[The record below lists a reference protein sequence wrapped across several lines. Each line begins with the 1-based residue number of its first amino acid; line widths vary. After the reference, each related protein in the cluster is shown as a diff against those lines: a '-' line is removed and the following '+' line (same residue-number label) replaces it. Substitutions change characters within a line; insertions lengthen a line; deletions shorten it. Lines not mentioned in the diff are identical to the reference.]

1 MSAIHIIRADT
12 SHTALL
18 TELSL
23 QSFCEAFEKDNN
35 PDDFKTYVDEAFS
48 EDQILKD
55 LQAPGSI
62 FYIAYYN
69 GEVAGYARL
78 RKSTEVNEQFPGKK
92 LIELHRLYALGK
104 YIGRGIGKALMN
116 HCLHES
122 KQQGYNVI
130 WLGVWEHN
138 EHAQGFYKT
147 FGFEKFSSHV
157 FMVGNDPQTDYL
169 LKKNLN

>member
-1 MSAIHIIRADT
+1 MSAVSIIQAT
-12 SHTALL
+12 VSHAPLL
-18 TELSL
+18 TGISL

-48 EDQILKD
+48 EEQITKD
-55 LQAPGSI
+55 LQEPGSI

-69 GEVAGYARL
+69 GEAAGYARL
-78 RKSTEVNEQFPGKK
+78 RNSTEVNNQFPGKK
-92 LIELHRLYALGK
+92 LIELHRLYALSK

-116 HCLHES
+116 HCLHEA
-122 KQQGYNVI
+122 KQKGFNLI

-138 EHAQGFYKT
+138 EHAQGFYKN

-157 FMVGNDPQTDYL
+157 FAVGNDPQTDYL
-169 LKKNLN
+169 LKKEL

>member
-1 MSAIHIIRADT
+1 MRAISIIQANVSHIP
-12 SHTALL
+12 LL
-18 TELSL
+18 TGISL

-35 PDDFKTYVDEAFS
+35 PDDFKTYVNEAFN
-48 EDQILKD
+48 EDQIRKD
-55 LQAPGSI
+55 LEAPGSI

-78 RKSTEVNEQFPGKK
+78 RNSTEADDQFPGKK
-92 LIELHRLYALGK
+92 LIELHRLYALSK

-116 HCLHES
+116 HCLQEA
-122 KQQGYNVI
+122 KQNGYDLI

-138 EHAQGFYKT
+138 EHARGFYKN

-169 LKKNLN
+169 LKKEL

>member
-1 MSAIHIIRADT
+1 MSTISIIPANV
-12 SHTALL
+12 SHVPLL
-18 TELSL
+18 TSISL

-48 EDQILKD
+48 EAQITKD
-55 LQAPGSI
+55 LQEPGSI

-69 GEVAGYARL
+69 GEAAGYARM
-78 RKSTEVNEQFPGKK
+78 RNSTEVNDQFPGKK

-104 YIGRGIGKALMN
+104 FIGRGIGKALMN
-116 HCLHES
+116 HCLNEA
-122 KQQGYNVI
+122 KQKGFDII

-138 EHAQGFYKT
+138 DHAQGFYKS

-157 FMVGNDPQTDYL
+157 FVVGTDPQTDFL
-169 LKKNLN
+169 LKKNL

>member
-1 MSAIHIIRADT
+1 MRAISIIQANVSHI
-12 SHTALL
+12 SLL
-18 TELSL
+18 TGISL

-35 PDDFKTYVDEAFS
+35 PDDFKTYVNEAFN
-48 EDQILKD
+48 EDQIRKD
-55 LQAPGSI
+55 LEAPGSI

-69 GEVAGYARL
+69 GEAAGYARL
-78 RKSTEVNEQFPGKK
+78 RNSTEADDQFPGKK
-92 LIELHRLYALGK
+92 LIELHRLYALSK

-116 HCLHES
+116 HCLQEA
-122 KQQGYNVI
+122 KQNGYDLI

-138 EHAQGFYKT
+138 EHAQGFYKN

-169 LKKNLN
+169 LKKEL

>member
-1 MSAIHIIRADT
+1 MSAIQIIQANV
-12 SHTALL
+12 SHASLL
-18 TELSL
+18 TGLSL

-35 PDDFKTYVDEAFS
+35 PDDFKTYIDEAFS
-48 EDQILKD
+48 EEQIRKD
-55 LQAPGSI
+55 LEQPGSI

-69 GEVAGYARL
+69 DEVAGYARL
-78 RKSTEVNEQFPGKK
+78 RKSIEVNDQFPGKK
-92 LIELHRLYALGK
+92 LIELHRLYALHK

-116 HCLHES
+116 HCLKEV
-122 KQQGYNVI
+122 KQNGFDMI

-138 EHAQGFYKT
+138 DHAQGFYKS

-169 LKKNLN
+169 LKKNL